1 MKTREEQREELIDLI
16 VMSIDNLPFEQVYNI
31 FTMVKSYRLHYTG
44 PLIEQADQK
53 FMTVTQ
59 QEWEIMTV
67 YRTLDPKYKPVIYK
81 TMLDNQASQEEKRTK
96 LIYHDGVISLSEYRR
111 RGSGRRRE
119 R

>member
-1 MKTREEQREELIDLI
+1 MKMTREELIDLI
-16 VMSIDNLPFEQVYNI
+16 VMSIDDLPMRQIDCVFS
-31 FTMVKSYRLHYTG
+31 MAKSCRIHYTG
-44 PLIEQADQK
+44 PLIDQADRK
-53 FMTVTQ
+53 VTTVSR
-59 QEWEIMTV
+59 QEQEILTA

-119 R
+119 Q